1 MKVPMKKIILLL
13 LLITNFGLVK
23 AQETTYVRKGLHLG
37 AHVTPGIGTVLTEA
51 YDNLSVGFGMNAG
64 LDLNYYFNDLL
75 GIRTGISYFNLPWR
89 YEFYYMD
96 GSNNYKETSANVHS
110 IGLPVQ
116 FLLTTGK
123 SVVGFYLE
131 AGFAVYF
138 PVSYR
143 SDLDR
148 GILKTS
154 TAMFSTEI
162 AAGINL
168 KANDKI
174 NFQIAAFSNT
184 SFPVFSNL
192 DESYGFYNGL
202 KLGMTINLSE

>member
-1 MKVPMKKIILLL
+1 MKKIILLI
-13 LLITNFGLVK
+13 LLITSFGLVK
-23 AQETTYVRKGLHLG
+23 AQETSFVRKGLHVG
-37 AHVTPGIGTVLTEA
+37 AHVTPGIGTILTEA
-51 YDNLSVGFGMNAG
+51 YDNLSVGAGLNAG
-64 LDLNYYFNDLL
+64 LDINYYFNDLL

-89 YEFYYMD
+89 YESYYLD
-96 GSNNYKETSANVHS
+96 GSSNYNEISANVHS

-123 SVVGFYLE
+123 KVVGFYLE

-143 SDLDR
+143 SDLDK

-154 TAMFSTEI
+154 TVMFSSEL

-184 SFPVFSNL
+184 SLPVFSNL

-202 KLGMTINLSE
+202 KLGMTINLSK